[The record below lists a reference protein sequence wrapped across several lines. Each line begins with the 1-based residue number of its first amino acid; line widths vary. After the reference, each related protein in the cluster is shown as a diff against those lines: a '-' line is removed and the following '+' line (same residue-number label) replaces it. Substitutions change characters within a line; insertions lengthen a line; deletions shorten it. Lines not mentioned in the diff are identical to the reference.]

1 MFNLIKI
8 IIMKKMQKAKCTAIK
23 GKGGQRTFPPKSLG
37 KASMMS
43 IRGGDGGG
51 KKYPC

>member
-1 MFNLIKI
+1 
-8 IIMKKMQKAKCTAIK
+8 MKKMQKDICLDLK
-23 GKGGQRTFPPKSLG
+23 GKGGQRTFPPESLG

-51 KKYPC
+51 KIYPC